1 MCIGEYKRKR
11 RPRKKPGRH
20 PVLYTNSYLASLC
33 VLLISL
39 SGLELVG
46 LFNKEWTRHLH
57 KPELGIFINRSS
69 LWSAGKN
76 TGWAL
81 YYFLSFL

>member
-1 MCIGEYKRKR
+1 MNVKVDAVVRKVCVCMCERVLVCACVGMCEYKRKR

-33 VLLISL
+33 VLLISF

-46 LFNKEWTRHLH
+46 LIKEEWTWH
-57 KPELGIFINRSS
+57 
-69 LWSAGKN
+69 
-76 TGWAL
+76 
-81 YYFLSFL
+81 